1 MRGGRLPSWPV
12 KQLLSP
18 QRVRRRVQGLD
29 RHRQRE
35 SRSGDSCGKELHRDD
50 RTEPGA
56 STCVCWSRTC
66 PHPHGVF
73 HSQALRRDTGRG
85 AGAYAAERGWRGL
98 WERGQSKPGGPQRGL
113 GPTVS

>member
-35 SRSGDSCGKELHRDD
+35 SRSGAAVGKSFTATIGRSREPAHVSVGAAHVPTP
-50 RTEPGA
+50 TE
-56 STCVCWSRTC
+56 SSILK
-66 PHPHGVF
+66 H
-73 HSQALRRDTGRG
+73 
-85 AGAYAAERGWRGL
+85 
-98 WERGQSKPGGPQRGL
+98 
-113 GPTVS
+113 